1 MDYLKQKFEKDL
13 KAKLILKS
21 SGNAPEDLLL
31 LKAFKYCDS
40 NETGTCDQDTF
51 AQALTKVG
59 FYGYTD
65 TEIDK
70 LFFLYSKKINTINQ
84 RLGRYFR

>member
-31 LKAFKYCDS
+31 LKAFK
-40 NETGTCDQDTF
+40 
-51 AQALTKVG
+51 
-59 FYGYTD
+59 
-65 TEIDK
+65 
-70 LFFLYSKKINTINQ
+70 
-84 RLGRYFR
+84 